1 MDILNQSKLS
11 RSEWESIE
19 MPVSVSE
26 KQIIQMIHDGYLQ
39 VNVKKNYTPNMI
51 SFTKLEASPEFDLFL
66 YNKYFK
72 EVIQGFNQ
80 KYKLEFA
87 IQADTTLKRLKSAD
101 SIRIQNVDAHI
112 QQNKQH
118 IFEWMLL
125 NLCKDTLKGIA
136 KNKMFE
142 IHVYTLIQW
151 RKSNIPHTNTYVL
164 QFVDKTIQYGAEKSS
179 IQTILTN
186 GVSILEKN
194 PLLFQCEDM
203 SLFKHQKE
211 LFSFCRNHQNESKL
225 ILYTAPTGT
234 GKTLSPIGL
243 SQSHRILFVC
253 VARHVGLALAKS
265 AISIGKKVAFAFG
278 CETASDIRLH
288 YFAAVDYEINKRS
301 GGIGKVDNSNGT
313 NVEIMIC
320 DVQSYLCAM
329 YFMLAFNK
337 PEAMLT
343 YWDEPTMTLDY
354 EEHSLHPIIHN
365 NWVQNQ
371 IPNLVFS
378 CATLPLEEEIQDTI
392 QHFKSTFFDA
402 VVHTITSYDCRKS
415 ISIINKEGY
424 CFMPHIHCDSLEQLQ
439 QYAAYCKAN
448 KTLLRYFDLQEVLNF
463 IEFVNDRGLL
473 NERYRLQHFFSEISD
488 ITMDSLKLYYLEL
501 LGQMNPLSWEAIQ
514 ELKEKQKPKYYPN
527 KSPKEQKDE
536 IVHLLKGMLL
546 TTSDAWTLTD
556 GPTIYLADNVSQL
569 SQFYAQQS
577 RIPEITLQRLLR
589 GIARNEEL
597 QKQIDAFEEE
607 LNKKVSVKSLSEDTG
622 KKGQNREREGKDS
635 SCEILKDNLEQ
646 LRKQFIYMSLDN
658 VYIPN
663 SSEHQNTWSPDKTVR
678 SNAFSPIIEEHF
690 VKKVM
695 EMDIERSFKILVLL
709 GIGVLVKQANPRYE
723 EMVKILAQEQKLFL
737 IITSSDFIY
746 GTNYQ
751 FCHGFIGKDLHMMTP
766 QKTLQA
772 MGRVGRNKTQQEYS
786 VRFRDDQMIH
796 RLFVTPETNR
806 EAINMNQ
813 LFCGKEA

>member
-1 MDILNQSKLS
+1 MDILNQTKLS

-19 MPVSVSE
+19 MPVSANE
-26 KQIIQMIHDGYLQ
+26 KQIVQMIHDGYSQ
-39 VNVKKNYTPNMI
+39 VNLKKNYTPNMI
-51 SFTKLEASPEFDLFL
+51 FFTKLEATPEFDLYL

-72 EVIQGFNQ
+72 EVIQELVK
-80 KYKLEFA
+80 KYKLDAFA
-87 IQADTTLKRLKSAD
+87 IQSDTALKKLKSAD
-101 SIRIQNVDAHI
+101 SIRIQNVDSHI
-112 QQNKQH
+112 QQNKQS

-125 NLCKDTLKGIA
+125 KLCKDVVRGIA
-136 KNKMFE
+136 KKKMFE
-142 IHVYTLIQW
+142 IYVYTLIQW
-151 RKSNIPHTNTYVL
+151 RKAHITHTNSYVL
-164 QFVDKTIQYGAEKSS
+164 QFVDKIIEYGSGKSN
-179 IQTILTN
+179 IRTILAN

-194 PLLFQCEDM
+194 SLLFQCEDM
-203 SLFKHQKE
+203 ALFKHQKE
-211 LFSFCRNHQNESKL
+211 LFSFCRNHPNQPKL

-243 SQSHRILFVC
+243 SQEHRILFVC

-278 CETASDIRLH
+278 CESASDIRLH

-337 PEAMLT
+337 PESLLT

-354 EEHSLHPIIHN
+354 EEHALHPIIHN

-378 CATLPLEEEIQDTI
+378 CATLPSEEEIQDTV
-392 QHFKSTFFDA
+392 QHFKSTFSDA
-402 VVHTITSYDCRKS
+402 AVHTITSYDCRKS

-424 CFMPHIHCDSLEQLQ
+424 CFMPHIHCESLEQLQ
-439 QYAAYCKAN
+439 KYAAYCKAN

-463 IEFVNDRGLL
+463 IEFVNDQELL
-473 NERYRLQHFFSEISD
+473 NERYQLQHFFSEISD

-501 LGQMNPLSWEAIQ
+501 LGQMNPMSWEAIH
-514 ELKEKQKPKYYPN
+514 EMKDKQMPKYYP
-527 KSPKEQKDE
+527 KEQKKTESNE

-577 RIPEITLQRLLR
+577 RIPEITLQKLLR

-607 LNKKVSVKSLSEDTG
+607 LQKKVSVKSLSEDTG
-622 KKGQNREREGKDS
+622 KKCQNREREGKDS

-646 LRKQFIYMSLDN
+646 LRKQFLYMSLDN

-663 SSEHQNTWSPDKTVR
+663 SSEHQHTWSPDKTVR
-678 SNAFSPIIEEHF
+678 PNAFAPIIEEHF

-786 VRFRDDQMIH
+786 VRFRDNQMIH
-796 RLFVTPETNR
+796 RLFATPETNR

-813 LFCGKEA
+813 LFCG